1 MPHYG
6 SILSVACKLQYHIQ
20 EARQRTDTVATCT
33 EIYVFKIRIEYATDC
48 DDSPTTVQFHCL
60 CIVSIYIYACIYI
73 GHRLESYSCS
83 ITSTKTTSRCL
94 CNFMPIDRKYI
105 NSNSEPCKYLPLA
118 PRYGKKSPIF
128 IQYEFYYLHLI
139 HSFFGWKSNS
149 WSNIMQLFSF
159 HMNLFP
165 WLRIR
170 C

>member
-20 EARQRTDTVATCT
+20 EARQCTDTVATCT

-118 PRYGKKSPIF
+118 PRYGKKAPFSYSMSSIICISF
-128 IQYEFYYLHLI
+128 IHFWVGSRTLDPTLCNFSLLI
-139 HSFFGWKSNS
+139 
-149 WSNIMQLFSF
+149 
-159 HMNLFP
+159 
-165 WLRIR
+165 
-170 C
+170 